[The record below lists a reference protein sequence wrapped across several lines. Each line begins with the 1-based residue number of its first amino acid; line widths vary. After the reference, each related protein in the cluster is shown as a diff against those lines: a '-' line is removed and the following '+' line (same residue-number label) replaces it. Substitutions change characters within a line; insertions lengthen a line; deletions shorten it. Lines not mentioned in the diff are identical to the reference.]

1 MLSDEQL
8 VGGGISADGADK
20 IAELISRYS
29 NLVFAMAGRFTQYAD
44 YEELVSD
51 GLDALLGAVKTFE
64 VSRGSFAAYASVC
77 ISNRMR
83 NTSDKARRR
92 VLRLADVSELEQLES
107 TAPSPEEL
115 AILRED
121 TYEMGRQMRALLSP
135 LERRCL
141 DGVVLGLSYAEIA
154 EKIGCD
160 RKAVDNAVA
169 RARAKL
175 KANNPDF

>member
-8 VGGGISADGADK
+8 VGGGISADDADK

-92 VLRLADVSELEQLES
+92 VLRLADVSELEQL
-107 TAPSPEEL
+107 
-115 AILRED
+115 D
-121 TYEMGRQMRALLSP
+121 
-135 LERRCL
+135 
-141 DGVVLGLSYAEIA
+141 
-154 EKIGCD
+154 
-160 RKAVDNAVA
+160 
-169 RARAKL
+169 
-175 KANNPDF
+175 